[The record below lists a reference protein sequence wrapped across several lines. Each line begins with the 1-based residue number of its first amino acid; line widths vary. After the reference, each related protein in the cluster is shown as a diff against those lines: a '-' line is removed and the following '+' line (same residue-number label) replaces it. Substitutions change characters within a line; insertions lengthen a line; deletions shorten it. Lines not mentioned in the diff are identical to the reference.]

1 MSLNGLVIIA
11 TTVASVPVH
20 CSEQAISNSHF
31 DYGTT
36 VSDKLT
42 GKCPIVRQGA
52 LHIKR
57 YGQLD
62 GRTGPAGPW
71 YPPGDS
77 AHTADARDALGP
89 QARCTLLETSRTCS
103 TRILPIGGGR
113 TVKVAHTKGPTA
125 IVWTTSSAHATQ
137 LEPLLNCSELRNRW
151 HELGGSNRT
160 RAADGQRLRV
170 TREKPHTGLL
180 ERC

>member
-1 MSLNGLVIIA
+1 MAIASRNLPVRYCQLCKAGLVIIA
-11 TTVASVPVH
+11 TTIASVPVR
-20 CSEQAISNSHF
+20 CSEQATNDSRF

-36 VSDKLT
+36 VSDQHAS
-42 GKCPIVRQGA
+42 KCPIVRQGA

-113 TVKVAHTKGPTA
+113 TVKVAHTKGPSA
-125 IVWTTSSAHATQ
+125 IVWTISGASRNTSGAAA
-137 LEPLLNCSELRNRW
+137 ELLGAMKSM
-151 HELGGSNRT
+151 
-160 RAADGQRLRV
+160 A
-170 TREKPHTGLL
+170 
-180 ERC
+180 